1 MCFLKCERDPLYL
14 HVRTHS
20 FPTRGSS
27 DLFDLGSWAYEGM
40 LGIPVEAIAIL
51 AIVLLNAGLGSFQ
64 EYRSEQALAQLKAMA
79 APQAWVLRDGRLQ
92 HIPSTEIVPGDL
104 LRVTAGERIPAE
116 DRKSTRLNSSH

>member
-27 DLFDLGSWAYEGM
+27 DLFDLGSWAYECM

-79 APQAWVLRDGRLQ
+79 APQAWEIGRAHSELQ
-92 HIPSTEIVPGDL
+92 SL
-104 LRVTAGERIPAE
+104 MR
-116 DRKSTRLNSSH
+116 NSYAVFCLTNKT

>member
-1 MCFLKCERDPLYL
+1 
-14 HVRTHS
+14 
-20 FPTRGSS
+20 
-27 DLFDLGSWAYEGM
+27 M
-40 LGIPVEAIAIL
+40 LVIPVEAIAIL

-104 LRVTAGERIPAE
+104 LRVTAGERIPAAGRLLE
-116 DRKSTRLNSSH
+116 DQGMLTAEAVLTGWLVTTDKAINGNSSWEGQVLHIRV